1 MSSEPELHPEAVA
14 VRERYARRTANELYS
29 ALRPE
34 VVRSTQEWQRELLR
48 VLAAHCRHSGAD
60 LQQLRLLDV
69 GCGFG
74 GHLLDFLRIGFAPGN
89 LTGLELLPERAAAA
103 RQRLPSAVRVHQG
116 DASMAGVDEA
126 SQDIVFQS
134 VVFSSL
140 LDDSFQSALARQMWG
155 WLRPGGWV
163 LWYDFVYGNPKN
175 PDVRGMPLKRVRAL
189 FPGGRVKYRRVTLA
203 PPISRAV
210 CRIHPSLYGV
220 FNALPWLRSHA
231 FAWVQKPSAAQS
243 R

>member
-74 GHLLDFLRIGFAPGN
+74 GHLLDFLRIVARACSRSAPKASLGGAGAPG
-89 LTGLELLPERAAAA
+89 
-103 RQRLPSAVRVHQG
+103 
-116 DASMAGVDEA
+116 
-126 SQDIVFQS
+126 
-134 VVFSSL
+134 
-140 LDDSFQSALARQMWG
+140 
-155 WLRPGGWV
+155 
-163 LWYDFVYGNPKN
+163 
-175 PDVRGMPLKRVRAL
+175 
-189 FPGGRVKYRRVTLA
+189 
-203 PPISRAV
+203 
-210 CRIHPSLYGV
+210 
-220 FNALPWLRSHA
+220 
-231 FAWVQKPSAAQS
+231 
-243 R
+243 